1 VRRDFAADAG
11 RHPLASVVA
20 DIREGVRYTV
30 RTPWLIG
37 TLVYACVWV
46 LVMTGPLDVLLPFAV
61 TEQTGGGAESYAL
74 VLAAYGIGGA
84 VSSLVVAS
92 FRLPRRY
99 LTVMNLVWGF
109 GTLPL
114 VVAGVATELWMFVVA
129 GLVIGAAFGWG
140 QVIWGTLLQ
149 RRVPPELLGRVS
161 SLDFFVSLALMP
173 ISMAI
178 AGPIGEAI
186 GFGWAFLVAGA
197 VPALLGVTV
206 IFAFRMRRDE
216 IAHPLDVVP
225 SEVVAGTGDPGD
237 SPLATGET
245 REQDRGHE

>member
-1 VRRDFAADAG
+1 
-11 RHPLASVVA
+11 
-20 DIREGVRYTV
+20 
-30 RTPWLIG
+30 
-37 TLVYACVWV
+37 
-46 LVMTGPLDVLLPFAV
+46 
-61 TEQTGGGAESYAL
+61 
-74 VLAAYGIGGA
+74 
-84 VSSLVVAS
+84 
-92 FRLPRRY
+92 
-99 LTVMNLVWGF
+99 MNLVWGF

-149 RRVPPELLGRVS
+149 RRVPAELLGRVS

-216 IAHPLDVVP
+216 VEHPLDVAHPLDVVP
-225 SEVVAGTGDPGD
+225 AEVAAGAGDPGD